1 MDNSRVVSARSDL
14 VLLHGVVMSGAV
26 WREVVPLLEPHH
38 RVHAPTALGH
48 RGGPAA
54 RRRPA
59 RFADVVDDAER
70 HLDELGLERPH
81 LAGNSMGGWVALE
94 LAARGRAASVCALSP
109 AGLWHGDT
117 AAHSGATRKL
127 RRLVWLARVTR
138 PVAPPFLR
146 IPPVR
151 RLVLRDVAERGDRL
165 AAADAVRTAL
175 DTAGCAVAMDLLGS
189 DEALTDRT
197 PDCPVTVAWSEHD
210 AILPVERFGPIVRE
224 RLPRAAFRVLPGVGH
239 VPMIDDPNLVA
250 ATVLDSTHAG

>member
-1 MDNSRVVSARSDL
+1 MVSARSDL

-48 RGGPAA
+48 RGGATA
-54 RRRPA
+54 LRRPA

-70 HLDELGLERPH
+70 LLDELGLDRPH

-109 AGLWHGDT
+109 AGFWHDD
-117 AAHSGATRKL
+117 AAHAGAVRKL
-127 RRLVWLARVTR
+127 RRLVWLARVSQ

-146 IPPVR
+146 LPPVR
-151 RLVLRDVAERGDRL
+151 RLVLRDVALRGDRL
-165 AAADAVRTAL
+165 TAADAARTAL
-175 DTAGCAVAMDLLGS
+175 DTAECAVAADLLGS
-189 DEALTDRT
+189 DEALTART
-197 PDCPVTVAWSEHD
+197 PACPVTVAWSEHD
-210 AILPVERFGPIVRE
+210 AILPVERFGPIARE
-224 RLPRAAFRVLPGVGH
+224 RLPGATFRVLPGVGH

-250 ATVLDSTHAG
+250 AAVLDSTRAA